1 MNIRNWS
8 SCKLE
13 SKGIELVNLYIE
25 IDPRNE
31 ILASNWGKKYDAKF
45 GLGILPLLSLMI
57 KYHKTTF
64 SVTVQKKTNFDTTTG
79 LSHMDG
85 ITNFKENT
93 ILAVTFW
100 Y

>member
-13 SKGIELVNLYIE
+13 SKGIKLVNLYIE

-64 SVTVQKKTNFDTTTG
+64 SVTVQKKK
-79 LSHMDG
+79 L
-85 ITNFKENT
+85 
-93 ILAVTFW
+93 ILTQLQGCPIW
-100 Y
+100 MGSQILKKILY